1 MTSKY
6 SASIKV
12 RLTRVFNI
20 AVLTGVI
27 ILAALVSVLVVV
39 FEHYLKEMTKDE
51 LRSLIEFGT

>member
-39 FEHYLKEMTKDE
+39 FEHYLKEITKDE